1 MGDGDAEP
9 AAEPSALAAAVIDEE
24 TRRTE
29 ARTLEMPVIADD
41 ELPGVNAEAMSLR
54 EAVRQ
59 GGSRTLTIIGI
70 LGAIEVFDNAVF
82 NVLAPDIQDAIGVS
96 DTVLGAIG
104 GATGVLFVLGAI
116 PMSSLS
122 DRLPRKNLL
131 AVSMSLWS
139 VILVLT
145 GLAQNAFQMFLA
157 RMGAGL
163 GQSTSLPVNGPLLTD
178 TYPIQARAKVFAV
191 LGTSQ
196 AIGSMIAPFF
206 AGAVAAIAGEDD
218 GWRVAFALIGLLALP
233 IALSALTIREPR
245 RGRHEMQSVLGEE
258 LPEEADALPISLSV
272 AFERLRQIRSFYY
285 FLV

>member
-1 MGDGDAEP
+1 MADRGAGPE
-9 AAEPSALAAAVIDEE
+9 AEPSALAAAVIDEE
-24 TRRTE
+24 TRRAESRAPE
-29 ARTLEMPVIADD
+29 APVIADD
-41 ELPGVNAEAMSLR
+41 DLPGVNTEAMSLR

-70 LGAIEVFDNAVF
+70 LGAIEVFDNAAF

-104 GATGVLFVLGAI
+104 GATGVLFVLGAV

-122 DRLPRKNLL
+122 DRLPRKNLV

-163 GQSTSLPVNGPLLTD
+163 GPVDVVARQRPAPHRHVPDPGPR
-178 TYPIQARAKVFAV
+178 QGVR
-191 LGTSQ
+191 G
-196 AIGSMIAPFF
+196 
-206 AGAVAAIAGEDD
+206 
-218 GWRVAFALIGLLALP
+218 
-233 IALSALTIREPR
+233 PR
-245 RGRHEMQSVLGEE
+245 RGVGDRLDDRTVLCRRGRR
-258 LPEEADALPISLSV
+258 D
-272 AFERLRQIRSFYY
+272 RR
-285 FLV
+285 

>member
-1 MGDGDAEP
+1 MADRGAGPE
-9 AAEPSALAAAVIDEE
+9 AEPSALAAAVIDEE

-29 ARTLEMPVIADD
+29 ARAPEAPVIADD

-59 GGSRTLTIIGI
+59 GGSRTLAIIGI

-122 DRLPRKNLL
+122 DRLPRKNLV
-131 AVSMSLWS
+131 AVSMSVWS

-145 GLAQNAFQMFLA
+145 GLAQNAFQLFLA

-163 GQSTSLPVNGPLLTD
+163 GQSTSLPVNGPLLSD
-178 TYPIQARAKVFAV
+178 TYPIQARAMVFSV
-191 LGTSQ
+191 FGSSQ
-196 AIGSMIAPFF
+196 AIFSMISRFF
-206 AGAVAAIAGEDD
+206 A
-218 GWRVAFALIGLLALP
+218 
-233 IALSALTIREPR
+233 
-245 RGRHEMQSVLGEE
+245 
-258 LPEEADALPISLSV
+258 
-272 AFERLRQIRSFYY
+272 
-285 FLV
+285 